1 MSQSTTPYRSSVL
14 AEFRR
19 AITNVAV
26 PHHEPPGIV
35 RRRRVVV
42 GVTLVI
48 GAVMLGF
55 SLRRTPGES
64 SFYWLTLALAAV
76 WIAGALMSG
85 PLHLGGIC
93 WRGRNQRPVI
103 TGTTVGLLLAGIFG
117 VGAMIVRA
125 IPGAAEPIARVLQ
138 FAHQGT
144 LLPILL
150 ITLINGIAEEMFFRG
165 ALYTAL
171 GRRYPVTISTVLY
184 VGATMASANLMLGF
198 AAIFVG
204 TVCALER
211 RAIQMMWAMR
221 ATGMWTDTRGA
232 NMLDGGAPYYDT
244 YECADGR
251 YVAVGAIEPQFY
263 AAMLAGLGLDAAEL
277 PPQNDRAR
285 WPELRALL
293 TEAFASH
300 DRDHWGAVFANSDA
314 CVTPVLAFGEVHN
327 EPHIIERNTFYEANG
342 GWQPMPAPRFS
353 RTASSQP
360 RPPAATIDIEAVL
373 TDWDG

>member
-150 ITLINGIAEEMFFRG
+150 ITLINGIAEEMFFSG

-211 RAIQMMWAMR
+211 RAS
-221 ATGMWTDTRGA
+221 
-232 NMLDGGAPYYDT
+232 GGVLAPILT
-244 YECADGR
+244 HF
-251 YVAVGAIEPQFY
+251 VW
-263 AAMLAGLGLDAAEL
+263 GLIMVFAL
-277 PPQNDRAR
+277 PP
-285 WPELRALL
+285 L
-293 TEAFASH
+293 FA
-300 DRDHWGAVFANSDA
+300 V
-314 CVTPVLAFGEVHN
+314 
-327 EPHIIERNTFYEANG
+327 
-342 GWQPMPAPRFS
+342 
-353 RTASSQP
+353 
-360 RPPAATIDIEAVL
+360 
-373 TDWDG
+373 